1 MCFVFRTTNV
11 SFTTAVSNPI
21 VFSLIPRTFLIIR
34 TTMPLSS
41 NHFLDRYNHLV
52 IRTSNRETPKSHY
65 WQSSLEN
72 LISTR
77 NGPIFLAT
85 RLVRFSANRRRPP
98 RPHHYPL
105 VTHVRLVHPKP
116 PTPSANRTTPPS
128 FPIPVNN
135 KIALLKKK

>member
-98 RPHHYPL
+98 RPPPLPTRHACPPRSSETANPVREPYRPSLLPYPG
-105 VTHVRLVHPKP
+105 K
-116 PTPSANRTTPPS
+116 
-128 FPIPVNN
+128 
-135 KIALLKKK
+135 